1 VPQDNAGPVEL
12 AGRDRILAATGH
24 HPYARLTTASREPRE
39 PREPRGFAQD
49 GVTAWIVCWSRGLIA
64 CALGGSERAAGLL
77 SLLASRGELSGV
89 RRVNL
94 PRVDHAVLA
103 AHLPVTSP
111 DDWDF
116 RWTRTAPPG
125 QPGQD
130 RVAPLARDDDPMI
143 VELLERAFPSTFT
156 RPGDAMVRCWYGV
169 RDGIRLVACGADR
182 SRGGV
187 GSISAVAV
195 DPAVRGQ
202 GVGTA
207 LIATMTRE
215 LLADCD
221 VVTLGVMADN
231 HSAGRLYQRLGY
243 VHTVARTSA
252 MLAG

>member
-1 VPQDNAGPVEL
+1 
-12 AGRDRILAATGH
+12 
-24 HPYARLTTASREPRE
+24 
-39 PREPRGFAQD
+39 
-49 GVTAWIVCWSRGLIA
+49 
-64 CALGGSERAAGLL
+64 
-77 SLLASRGELSGV
+77 
-89 RRVNL
+89 VNL

-103 AHLPVTSP
+103 AQLPVANP

-116 RWTRTAPPG
+116 RWTRTAPRR

-130 RVAPLARDDDPMI
+130 RVARLARDDDPMI
-143 VELLERAFPSTFT
+143 VALLERAFPSTFT

-169 RDGIRLVACGADR
+169 RDGTRLVACGADR

-252 MLAG
+252 MLAGATVGRGGLPARPAPRQR